1 MRRAVEFLCLFQT
14 RKSLVLQTEYKKG
27 NMGVKT
33 SLLYSMHLFLV
44 TAQVWDPVSLQL
56 SCFQAQSPGQPPPPL
71 LKRCAAVLDP
81 LTKSVTGLLEGLYL
95 MAKVKYLSGVYKG
108 SVAGGASVASLLV

>member
-1 MRRAVEFLCLFQT
+1 MQLFF
-14 RKSLVLQTEYKKG
+14 VI
-27 NMGVKT
+27 
-33 SLLYSMHLFLV
+33 
-44 TAQVWDPVSLQL
+44 AQVWDPVSLQL
-56 SCFQAQSPGQPPPPL
+56 LSCTQAQSPGQPPPPL

-108 SVAGGASVASLLV
+108 SIAGVHRLLRYFCERISSTYGGIL